1 MTKLYDKAIKQIN
14 HLKISNKMMLIYLV
28 GGLLPLMI
36 ISFYMI
42 GETRNILI
50 DQSTQEAMRN
60 ATRIEERID
69 EIFKI
74 AFDVSDALYIDNQL
88 KRTALKVYPD
98 ELSVIEALKDYTKM
112 QDYMRLY
119 PAIDSIRFYVNNE
132 TLLNNSHFIKASESQ
147 LQAAWYQ
154 TGIEN
159 NGKVAFVYKYDEIS
173 HTYFLSLVRRIKDD
187 MNRHIGMLVINISNR
202 EWRKLVAF
210 EPYETIGIFED
221 HQVFISE
228 DFDQLGLKIN
238 ENEKLG
244 KLFDLDNPI
253 NDYYESGS
261 HFKVLRNDLLTH
273 TTGSNI
279 RLITI
284 IPIEHFYGFA
294 NESVKSSTLMIGIS
308 MIIALVFVFILTQIL
323 SNKINDFRRNL
334 HKVSIGDFELDNY
347 YQGKDEISALF
358 TDLHKMADSIQGLMK
373 SVYESG
379 VQREQLTLR
388 QREVE
393 FKMLSSQIDPHFLYN
408 TLETIRMEALIS
420 NQPGIAQVVKKLAA
434 IMRRK
439 LAVTDDEVSLKSE
452 LELIE
457 DYLEIQKFR
466 FRERISFEIVKK
478 IDIDRVKI
486 LPLLLQPIVENAFL
500 HGLEGVKTQ
509 GKITI
514 TIEDESMGYRVIIT
528 DNGIGIPAE
537 KLEHI
542 INRTRGTDQ
551 SPQGSIGLTNVVQ
564 RVSLFYG
571 APYHVDL
578 ISDEGKGTTV
588 IFHLPKYNDLE
599 EVALVSS
606 NHSG

>member
-1 MTKLYDKAIKQIN
+1 MTKIYEKAIQQIN

-36 ISFYMI
+36 LSFYMI
-42 GETRNILI
+42 GDTRNILI
-50 DQSTQEAMRN
+50 NQSTQEAIRN

-69 EIFKI
+69 EIFQI

-88 KRTALKVYPD
+88 KKTALTVYPD
-98 ELSVIEALKDYTKM
+98 ALSVIGALKDYTKM

-132 TLLNNSHFIKASESQ
+132 SLLNNSHFIKVSDTQ
-147 LQAAWYQ
+147 LKAAWYQ

-159 NGKVAFVYKYDEIS
+159 NGKVSFVYKYDEIS

-187 MNRHIGMLVINISNR
+187 SNRHIGMLVINISNR

-228 DFDQLGLKIN
+228 DFEQLGVQIDK
-238 ENEKLG
+238 NEKLAN
-244 KLFDLDNPI
+244 LFALEKPI
-253 NDYYESGS
+253 NDFFDKGS
-261 HFKVLRNDLLTH
+261 HYKVLRNDLLTH

-294 NESVKSSTLMIGIS
+294 NESVKSSALMIGMS
-308 MIIALVFVFILTQIL
+308 MVIALVLVFILTQLL
-323 SNKINDFRRNL
+323 SNKINDFKRNL
-334 HKVSIGDFELDNY
+334 HKVSLGDFELDHY
-347 YQGKDEISALF
+347 YHGKDEISALF
-358 TDLHKMADSIQGLMK
+358 TDLQKMADSIQELMK

-408 TLETIRMEALIS
+408 TLETIRMEALLS
-420 NQPGIAQVVKKLAA
+420 NQPNIAQVVKKLAA

-439 LAVTDDEVSLKSE
+439 LAVTDDEVLLKSE

-457 DYLEIQKFR
+457 DYLDIQKFR
-466 FRERISFEIVKK
+466 FRERISFEIIKN
-478 IDIDRVKI
+478 IDIERVKI

-514 TIEDESMGYRVIIT
+514 VIDEDPIGYCVVIT
-528 DNGIGIPAE
+528 DNGVGISAD
-537 KLEHI
+537 KLKI
-542 INRTRGTDQ
+542 INCDTSNDKG
-551 SPQGSIGLTNVVQ
+551 GIGLTNVVQ
-564 RVSLFYG
+564 RVALFYG
-571 APYHVDL
+571 APYHVEWVSE
-578 ISDEGKGTTV
+578 INKGTTV
-588 IFHLPKYNDLE
+588 IFHLPKSNDSE
-599 EVALVSS
+599 EVTLVSS

>member
-1 MTKLYDKAIKQIN
+1 MTKLYEQVIKQIN

-36 ISFYMI
+36 ISFYLI
-42 GETRNILI
+42 GVTRNILI

-88 KRTALKVYPD
+88 KRTALKVYPN

-132 TLLNNSHFIKASESQ
+132 TLLNNSHFIKASE
-147 LQAAWYQ
+147 LQINAPWYQ

-173 HTYFLSLVRRIKDD
+173 HSYFLSLVRRIKDD
-187 MNRHIGMLVINISNR
+187 MNRHIGVLVINISNR

-210 EPYETIGIFED
+210 EPYEIIGIFKDEE
-221 HQVFISE
+221 VFMSE
-228 DFDQLGLKIN
+228 DFEQLGQKID
-238 ENEKLG
+238 EVEKLG
-244 KLFDLDNPI
+244 QLYDLDQPI
-253 NDYYESGS
+253 NDYFENGN

-294 NESVKSSTLMIGIS
+294 NESVKSSAMMIGVS
-308 MIIALVFVFILTQIL
+308 MMVALVLVFMLTQLL

-334 HKVSIGDFELDNY
+334 HKVSLGDFELDNY

-358 TDLHKMADSIQGLMK
+358 TDLHKMTDSIQALMA
-373 SVYESG
+373 SEYESG
-379 VQREQLTLR
+379 IQREQLTLR

-408 TLETIRMEALIS
+408 TLETIRMEALLS
-420 NQPGIAQVVKKLAA
+420 NQPNIAQIVKKLAS

-466 FRERISFEIVKK
+466 FRERISFEIIKN
-478 IDIDRVKI
+478 IDIEGVKI

-500 HGLEGVKTQ
+500 HGLEGVKSQ

-514 TIEDESMGYRVIIT
+514 SIDDAAMGYQVTIT
-528 DNGIGIPAE
+528 DNGIGIPDE
-537 KLEHI
+537 KLKSI
-542 INRTRGTDQ
+542 IDRTMGSAQ
-551 SPQGSIGLTNVVQ
+551 PPNGSIGLNNVVQ
-564 RVSLFYG
+564 RVALFYG
-571 APYHVDL
+571 EPYHVAFVSAL
-578 ISDEGKGTTV
+578 GKGTTV
-588 IFHLPKYNDLE
+588 VFHLPKLNDSE
-599 EVALVSS
+599 EAKFVSS
-606 NHSG
+606 NHS

>member
-1 MTKLYDKAIKQIN
+1 MTQLYEKAVKQIN
-14 HLKISNKMMLIYLV
+14 HLKISNKMMLIYLI

-36 ISFYMI
+36 ISFYII

-88 KRTALKVYPD
+88 KRTALRIYPD
-98 ELSVIEALKDYTKM
+98 ELSVIDALKEYTKM

-132 TLLNNSHFIKASESQ
+132 TLLNNSHFIKASEQQKESS
-147 LQAAWYQ
+147 WYQ

-159 NGKVAFVYKYDEIS
+159 NGKVAFVYRYDEIA

-187 MNRHIGMLVINISNR
+187 MNRHIGVLVINISNR

-210 EPYETIGIFED
+210 EPYETIGIFENQ
-221 HQVFISE
+221 QVFISE
-228 DFDQLGLKIN
+228 DFEKLGLKID
-238 ENEKLG
+238 EHEKLSH
-244 KLFDLDNPI
+244 LFAFDKPI
-253 NDYYESGS
+253 NDYFEGGS
-261 HFKVLRNDLLTH
+261 HYKVLRNDLLTH
-273 TTGSNI
+273 TTGSDI

-294 NESVKSSTLMIGIS
+294 NESVKSSTLMIGVS
-308 MIIALVFVFILTQIL
+308 MIVALILVFILTQLL

-334 HKVSIGDFELDNY
+334 HKVSIGDFDLDHY

-358 TDLHKMADSIQGLMK
+358 TDLHKMSDSIQLLMK

-379 VQREQLTLR
+379 VQKEQLTLR
-388 QREVE
+388 QREAE

-408 TLETIRMEALIS
+408 TLETIRMEALLS
-420 NQPGIAQVVKKLAA
+420 NQATIAQVVKKLAA

-439 LAVTDDEVSLKSE
+439 LAVTDDEVSLQSE

-466 FRERISFEIVKK
+466 FRERISF
-478 IDIDRVKI
+478 DIICKMAIEQVKI
-486 LPLLLQPIVENAFL
+486 LPLLLQPVVENAFI

-509 GKITI
+509 GQITI
-514 TIEDESMGYRVIIT
+514 TIEAEAKGYRVIIS
-528 DNGIGIPAE
+528 DNGIGMSE
-537 KLEHI
+537 DKLNQ
-542 INRTRGTDQ
+542 INGSLKENDH
-551 SPQGSIGLTNVVQ
+551 SPSGSIGLSNVVQ

-571 APYHVDL
+571 APYGVEF
-578 ISDEGKGTTV
+578 ISRLGNGTTV
-588 IFHLPKYNDLE
+588 IFHLPNDNDSE
-599 EVALVSS
+599 EGALVSS
-606 NHSG
+606 NHS

>member
-1 MTKLYDKAIKQIN
+1 MTQIYEKAVRQIN

-28 GGLLPLMI
+28 GGLFPLLI
-36 ISFYMI
+36 LSFYMI

-50 DQSTQEAMRN
+50 NQSTQEAMRN

-88 KRTALKVYPD
+88 KKTALKNYPD
-98 ELSVIEALKDYTKM
+98 ELSVIEAFKEYTKM

-119 PAIDSIRFYVNNE
+119 PAIDSIRFYVNND
-132 TLLNNSHFIKASESQ
+132 TLLNNSHFIKVSDTQ
-147 LQAAWYQ
+147 LNAEWYQ
-154 TGIEN
+154 YGLEN

-187 MNRHIGMLVINISNR
+187 SNRHIGMLVINISNR

-228 DFDQLGLKIN
+228 DFDQLGLVIE
-238 ENEKLG
+238 ENDKLAN
-244 KLFDLDNPI
+244 LFALKNPI
-253 NDYYESGS
+253 NDFFDNGS
-261 HFKVLRNDLLTH
+261 HYKVLRNDLLTH
-273 TTGSNI
+273 STGSNI

-294 NESVKSSTLMIGIS
+294 NESVKSSALMIGMS
-308 MIIALVFVFILTQIL
+308 MVVALVLVFILTQLL
-323 SNKINDFRRNL
+323 SKKINDFKRNL
-334 HKVSIGDFELDNY
+334 HKVSIGDFELDHY
-347 YQGKDEISALF
+347 DQGKDEISALF
-358 TDLHKMADSIQGLMK
+358 SDLHTMTESIQELMQ

-393 FKMLSSQIDPHFLYN
+393 FKMLTSQIDPHFLYN
-408 TLETIRMEALIS
+408 TLETIRMEALLS
-420 NQPGIAQVVKKLAA
+420 NQPDIAQIVKKLAA

-439 LAVTDDEVSLKSE
+439 LSVTDDEVYLVSE

-466 FRERISFEIVKK
+466 FRERISFEVVKK
-478 IDIDRVKI
+478 IDIEHVKI
-486 LPLLLQPIVENAFL
+486 LPLLLQPIVENAFI
-500 HGLEGVKTQ
+500 HGLESVKTQ
-509 GKITI
+509 GKII
-514 TIEDESMGYRVIIT
+514 IVIEEDPVGYRVVIT
-528 DNGIGIPAE
+528 DNGVGISAE
-537 KLEHI
+537 KLNGI
-542 INRTRGTDQ
+542 INNESGKEKC
-551 SPQGSIGLTNVVQ
+551 GIGLTNVVQ
-564 RVSLFYG
+564 RVELFYG
-571 APYHVDL
+571 APYHVEWM
-578 ISDEGKGTTV
+578 SETNKGTTV
-588 IFHLPKYNDLE
+588 IFHLPILNDSK
-599 EVALVSS
+599 EVTVVSS
-606 NHSG
+606 NHSR